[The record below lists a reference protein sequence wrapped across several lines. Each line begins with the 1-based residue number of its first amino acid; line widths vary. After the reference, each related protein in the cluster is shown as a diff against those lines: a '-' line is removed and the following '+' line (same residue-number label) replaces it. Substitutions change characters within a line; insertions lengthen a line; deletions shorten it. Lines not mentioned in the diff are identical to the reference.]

1 MSLLKNYLEKLRF
14 LEIKNEHYEKRGLD
28 LIDKESGNIVLKYRK
43 VFIGKLTI
51 KNINLK
57 RYNNFFEIENR
68 EDRTRIILILKKIK

>member
-1 MSLLKNYLEKLRF
+1 MSLLKNYLKKLSL

-28 LIDKESGNIVLKYRK
+28 LINKETGNIVLKYRK
-43 VFIGKLTI
+43 VFIGKLNI

-68 EDRTRIILILKKIK
+68 KDENRIILVLKKIK